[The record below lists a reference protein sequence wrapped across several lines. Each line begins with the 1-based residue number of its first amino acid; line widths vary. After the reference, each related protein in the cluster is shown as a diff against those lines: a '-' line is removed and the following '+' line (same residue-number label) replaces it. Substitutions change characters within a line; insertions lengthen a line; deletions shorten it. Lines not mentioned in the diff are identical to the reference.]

1 MRATCLSEREFCPFP
16 EFGAEAFLIAPAQGD
31 EIQKFAPKFLQNDA
45 NQHAC
50 KNVRLDIF

>member
-31 EIQKFAPKFLQNDA
+31 KSPRLKNSLQNSYKMMQI
-45 NQHAC
+45 NTPV
-50 KNVRLDIF
+50 KMYV